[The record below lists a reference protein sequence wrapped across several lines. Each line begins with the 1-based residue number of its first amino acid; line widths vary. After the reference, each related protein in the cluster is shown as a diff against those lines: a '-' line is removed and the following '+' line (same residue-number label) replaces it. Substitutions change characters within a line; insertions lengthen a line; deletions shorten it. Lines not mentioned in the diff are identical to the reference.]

1 MNRWKEAALAAAKL
15 NMPERQGCTIVLDP
29 IPAPDERNEGSG
41 ETVYGE
47 TALPFAGE
55 RPELLRAKVPER
67 IREMMKLY
75 EHGDGSYLR
84 KCRNFLR
91 QGRFMEDY
99 EDDAPWTGEVRK
111 YFPSYH
117 DFDVRQLRGYF
128 TWRTGARKGEYG
140 PIASSLA
147 YLYLYELLCGIGSHS
162 PEDSLQKMQA
172 FETGFLDSGIGD
184 ASMRKNLRR
193 WMLEYA
199 VLQGIPAERARMFAE
214 PSMLEK
220 DAALAVLRAPEN
232 AADEAVFSALCVLG
246 GNKLAQ
252 SPAASDEAGRGKHL
266 FAEVWRSTMQNWTE
280 KGKKLFE
287 ACFGERKTFHWYPLS
302 NALYAEEGRHPDTDY
317 VLDESRSYHCR
328 GGRWTEERYEELYFD
343 RKRLEA
349 LLHEA
354 DRAIR
359 KYLKTGR
366 NLQERPAEA
375 WARAYVEAVLEA
387 DRKAVL
393 EASRPKISIDL
404 SGLEQI
410 RRAASITRDSLLT
423 AEELDEDLRREE
435 AARPADPAAAPVPVP
450 ASETA
455 LPVPVPEVPVS
466 ASEAAQ
472 PAETVP
478 AAPAPQETEK
488 EESAVFDGLDE
499 VHLAILQA
507 LLRGET
513 AGGQIRRE
521 HLMPALVADAINE
534 AFYDEI
540 GDNILEYD
548 GDKIS
553 LIEDY
558 REDIA
563 AILGGRVP

>member
-1 MNRWKEAALAAAKL
+1 MQ
-15 NMPERQGCTIVLDP
+15 PEGVTVVLEPQKFD
-29 IPAPDERNEGSG
+29 G
-41 ETVYGE
+41 EQIYRE

-55 RPELLRAKVPER
+55 NPNPAMPKVPGR
-67 IREMMKLY
+67 IREMMRLY

-99 EDDAPWTGEVRK
+99 EDDRPWTGDVRR
-111 YFPSYH
+111 YFPTYH

-128 TWRTGARKGEYG
+128 TWRTGVRKGEYG
-140 PIASSLA
+140 PIAASLA
-147 YLYLYELLCGIGSHS
+147 YLYLYELLCGIGSSS
-162 PEDSLQKMQA
+162 PEDSLQKMRA
-172 FETGFLDSGIGD
+172 FEKGFLDSGIGD
-184 ASMRKNLRR
+184 PSMRKNLRR

-199 VLQGIPAERARMFAE
+199 VLHGLPAEMVRSFAE
-214 PSMLEK
+214 PAMLEK
-220 DAALAVLRAPEN
+220 DAALTILRTSEN
-232 AADEAVFSALCVLG
+232 AADEAVFSALCVFG
-246 GNKLAQ
+246 GNRLAQ
-252 SPAASDEAGRGKHL
+252 SPAVAKEEERGKHL
-266 FAEVWRSTMQNWTE
+266 FAEVWRGAVRKGTE
-280 KGKKLFE
+280 KGEDFFE

-302 NALYAEEGRHPDTDY
+302 NAVYAEEGGHLDSDF

-366 NLQERPAEA
+366 NLQERAAEA
-375 WARAYVEAVLEA
+375 WARPYVEAVLEA

-393 EASRPKISIDL
+393 EASRPKITIDL
-404 SGLEQI
+404 SGLERI

-423 AEELDEDLRREE
+423 AEELDGERSGEE
-435 AARPADPAAAPVPVP
+435 AVHRLTAPAMPPVTTFEAPAANAG
-450 ASETA
+450 TA
-455 LPVPVPEVPVS
+455 LYAKAIHKTE
-466 ASEAAQ
+466 
-472 PAETVP
+472 
-478 AAPAPQETEK
+478 APQETE
-488 EESAVFDGLDE
+488 EETAVFTGLDE
-499 VHLAILQA
+499 PHLTILKA
-507 LLRGET
+507 LMRGET
-513 AGGQIRRE
+513 ADGQIRSA
-521 HLMPALVADAINE
+521 HLMPALVTDTINE

-540 GDNILEYD
+540 GDNILECD
-548 GDKIS
+548 GDIIS

-563 AILGGRVP
+563 AILGGKIP

>member
-1 MNRWKEAALAAAKL
+1 MQ
-15 NMPERQGCTIVLDP
+15 PEGVTVVLEPQQFDGEQIYQETI
-29 IPAPDERNEGSG
+29 
-41 ETVYGE
+41 
-47 TALPFAGE
+47 LPFTGE
-55 RPELLRAKVPER
+55 NLNPAKPKVPGR

-99 EDDAPWTGEVRK
+99 EDDTPWIGDVRK
-111 YFPSYH
+111 YFPTYH

-128 TWRTGARKGEYG
+128 TWRTGVRKGEYG
-140 PIASSLA
+140 PIAASLA
-147 YLYLYELLCGIGSHS
+147 YLYLYELLCGIGSS
-162 PEDSLQKMQA
+162 SSEESLQKMQD
-172 FETGFLDSGIGD
+172 FEKGFLESGIGD
-184 ASMRKNLRR
+184 PSMRKNLRR

-199 VLQGIPAERARMFAE
+199 VLHELPAETVRTFVE
-214 PSMLEK
+214 PVMLEK
-220 DAALAVLRAPEN
+220 DAALAVLREPES

-252 SPAASDEAGRGKHL
+252 SPAAAKEESRGKHL
-266 FAEVWRSTMQNWTE
+266 FAEVWRVAMRNGTE
-280 KGKKLFE
+280 KGKDFFE

-302 NALYAEEGRHPDTDY
+302 NAVYAEEGRHPDTDY
-317 VLDESRSYHCR
+317 ILDESRSYHCR

-359 KYLKTGR
+359 SYLKTGR

-375 WARAYVEAVLEA
+375 WARPYVEAVLEA

-393 EASRPKISIDL
+393 EASRPKITIDL
-404 SGLEQI
+404 SGLDQI

-423 AEELDEDLRREE
+423 AEELDGESGGEKTTRTTT
-435 AARPADPAAAPVPVP
+435 PAIPPAATSAD
-450 ASETA
+450 SG
-455 LPVPVPEVPVS
+455 S

-472 PAETVP
+472 PAEAVQTT
-478 AAPAPQETEK
+478 PAPQKTE
-488 EESAVFDGLDE
+488 EAADFDGLDG
-499 VHLAILQA
+499 VHLAILQT

-513 AGGQIRRE
+513 AAGQIRSA
-521 HLMPALVADAINE
+521 HLMPALVADTINE
-534 AFYDEI
+534 AFYDQI

-548 GDKIS
+548 GDELG

-558 REDIA
+558 REDIT
-563 AILGGRVP
+563 AILGGKVP